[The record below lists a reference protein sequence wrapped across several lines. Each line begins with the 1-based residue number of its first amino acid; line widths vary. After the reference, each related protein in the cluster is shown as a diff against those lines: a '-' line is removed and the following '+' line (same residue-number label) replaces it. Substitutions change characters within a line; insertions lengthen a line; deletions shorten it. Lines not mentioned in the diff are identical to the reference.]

1 MNGSIKKNIS
11 VIIVVLLVI
20 CLFMNHRIKISS
32 IENSVD
38 EELVKNLI
46 VGEYSQISEDTNEY
60 LICTKDNVESVTF
73 TFRQW

>member
-11 VIIVVLLVI
+11 VIIVVLLAI

-38 EELVKNLI
+38 EELVKLLVSI
-46 VGEYSQISEDTNEY
+46 AR
-60 LICTKDNVESVTF
+60 
-73 TFRQW
+73 FRKIQMNI

>member
-60 LICTKDNVESVTF
+60 LIRKLFLNIHL
-73 TFRQW
+73 